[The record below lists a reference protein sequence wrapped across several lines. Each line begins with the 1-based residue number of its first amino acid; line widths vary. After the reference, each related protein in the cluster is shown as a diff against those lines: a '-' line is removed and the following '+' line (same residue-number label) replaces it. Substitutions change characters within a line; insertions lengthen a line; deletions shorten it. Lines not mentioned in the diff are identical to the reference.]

1 MGQFCLSLQ
10 TGNEFPADLAMKFTR
25 ENGVK
30 YWLTHV
36 VYPIEMLWHELKQ
49 FFATT
54 INPCIIQETQQRC
67 VSTVSFIFFNWENK
81 GQVRKLSLC
90 ESFFSIHFFCTV
102 CKMISLVFYFIT
114 SICHKKITCNMH
126 AHLHIQ
132 LLANLHSI
140 WTYVN
145 LFPEFLHLNFLYTS

>member
-67 VSTVSFIFFNWENK
+67 VSTVSFIFFN
-81 GQVRKLSLC
+81 
-90 ESFFSIHFFCTV
+90 
-102 CKMISLVFYFIT
+102 
-114 SICHKKITCNMH
+114 
-126 AHLHIQ
+126 
-132 LLANLHSI
+132 
-140 WTYVN
+140 
-145 LFPEFLHLNFLYTS
+145 